1 MPTHPTLVVRKN
13 SKTASVAFPF
23 HRCLT
28 DGALGLSHPKASPI
42 SFHSLLVC
50 GRQAGHLVKRW
61 CLDWGSPLAHHQH
74 SAVSVLPNLR
84 RWVPVSAWPDSSW

>member
-1 MPTHPTLVVRKN
+1 MPTQPTLVVRKN
-13 SKTASVAFPF
+13 SKTASVAFPS
-23 HRCLT
+23 HKCLT
-28 DGALGLSHPKASPI
+28 DGALGLSHPKASPT

-50 GRQAGHLVKRW
+50 GLQAGHLVKRW

-74 SAVSVLPNLR
+74 SAVSVLPNRR

>member
-13 SKTASVAFPF
+13 SKTASVAFSF
-23 HRCLT
+23 HKCLT
-28 DGALGLSHPKASPI
+28 DGALGLSHSKASPT

-61 CLDWGSPLAHHQH
+61 CLDWRSEEHTSELQSPA
-74 SAVSVLPNLR
+74 
-84 RWVPVSAWPDSSW
+84 